1 MKLTN
6 DVKHSVTVENEHGDK
21 VTFDID
27 ISDMIQV
34 GTITEIFGVYNEMM
48 AIDIPEEGLQ
58 ETLSAIKAIK
68 AKMNEVNELLDE
80 AFGAELRE
88 KAFLNSNSMFLYND
102 FFEKLEKEFEK
113 AGIKVESKIKE
124 IKKKYLVK
132 DHKSK
137 DTI

>member
-48 AIDIPEEGLQ
+48 AIDIPEDGLK